1 MSCKWRALL
10 LALVL
15 MGCGK
20 SPDASSTA
28 ATGVHI
34 LAIDTSGS
42 ASAVKGQVFKQAASD
57 FYGVP
62 DKCTAYIYRFDN
74 EPAEVYSGFSPST
87 EEEGFQKIN
96 TVLQHTETKPGTNLL
111 KLVKQVNMHFSR
123 GENKIFLNIY
133 TDCGFEEMTNQ
144 ELDECKSLTSEWGA
158 SKDITVKFLGVQPG
172 FREKLRK
179 LINVSSSR
187 LAFLD

>member
-1 MSCKWRALL
+1 
-10 LALVL
+10 